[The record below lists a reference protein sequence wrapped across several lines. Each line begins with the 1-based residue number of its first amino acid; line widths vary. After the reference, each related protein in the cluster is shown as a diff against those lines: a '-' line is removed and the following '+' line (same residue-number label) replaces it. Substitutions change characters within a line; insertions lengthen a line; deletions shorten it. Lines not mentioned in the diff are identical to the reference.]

1 MTFKVEVG
9 PPQIAIHHAQTVLI
23 TETNGEVGWPSD
35 KGLYFLDTRLVSAWA
50 IYANGEEW
58 DLLNGGAVTAHKARI
73 HLTNRSFP
81 TEEIPGLP
89 RSTVAGHS
97 GRLLFGRW
105 SGRNVVVASNDDD
118 QDDTQPTA
126 QNKAPRAD
134 DQLDKALAVLKQ
146 KAA

>member
-58 DLLNGGAVTAHKARI
+58 DLLNGGAVTSHKA
-73 HLTNRSFP
+73 HPHDQPLLSNRGWGD
-81 TEEIPGLP
+81 PGAHP
-89 RSTVAGHS
+89 
-97 GRLLFGRW
+97 W
-105 SGRNVVVASNDDD
+105 SADQPSAWRRNA
-118 QDDTQPTA
+118 
-126 QNKAPRAD
+126 
-134 DQLDKALAVLKQ
+134 
-146 KAA
+146 